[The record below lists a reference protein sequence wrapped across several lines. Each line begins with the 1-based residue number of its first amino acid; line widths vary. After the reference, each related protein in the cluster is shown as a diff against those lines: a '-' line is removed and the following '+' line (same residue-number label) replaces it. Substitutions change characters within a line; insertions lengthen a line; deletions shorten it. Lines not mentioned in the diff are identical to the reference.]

1 MKCFSAMP
9 IPRFAFL
16 LSFTV
21 YLTML
26 FAEYLRPGFV
36 STAMN
41 AHALWIPMIGFGM
54 WDIFS
59 DSRLEKAQKRSF
71 AFFISTLLIGIIL
84 SLITW
89 HIGVVFG
96 DFRLL
101 FALAVGILPSVTL
114 QAVKK

>member
-1 MKCFSAMP
+1 MP
-9 IPRFAFL
+9 TPRFAFL
-16 LSFTV
+16 LSFIV
-21 YLTML
+21 YIALL

-36 STAMN
+36 LSVMN
-41 AHALWIPMIGFGM
+41 AHALWIPMIGFGV

-59 DSRLEKAQKRSF
+59 GSRLEKTQKRSF
-71 AFFISTLLIGIIL
+71 AFFIGTLFIGTIL

-101 FALAVGILPSVTL
+101 FALAVGILPSVAL